1 MFFLKIFLS
10 LRSPNEHT
18 ELHFGML
25 YKLHNG

>member
-1 MFFLKIFLS
+1 MTFPKIFLS
-10 LRSPNEHT
+10 MRDPKEHT